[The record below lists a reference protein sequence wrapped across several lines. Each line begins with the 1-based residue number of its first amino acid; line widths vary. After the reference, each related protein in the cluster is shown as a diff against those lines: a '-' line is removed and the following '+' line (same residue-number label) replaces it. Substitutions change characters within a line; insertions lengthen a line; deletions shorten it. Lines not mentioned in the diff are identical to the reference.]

1 MAKPRKPIP
10 AKLRAALQQE
20 IGSACP
26 ICTNTDVG
34 HFDVHHID
42 ENPENNEPSNLLML
56 CKGCHSK
63 ITKGEISATE
73 AKGIKRTLV
82 NIGAVRAQPMP
93 TQTYNF
99 HGSIGNAVIGS
110 GNTINNN
117 QPRKTTKQKYP
128 PGCIGH
134 NAVQANYVSY
144 LIDRFHEYKEWEVGK
159 ENMRWGLFPS
169 QLKKKFK
176 VGTQRTIYNLP
187 DTRFD
192 ELCIEIQRRIEGTKF
207 GRMKKGSQ
215 RLFSSFEQYLEE
227 QGP

>member
-1 MAKPRKPIP
+1 MAKPRKAIP
-10 AKLRAALQQE
+10 EKLRAALQQE
-20 IGSACP
+20 IGSTCP

-42 ENPENNEPSNLLML
+42 ENPQNNEPSNLLML

-63 ITKGEISATE
+63 ITKGDISPTE

-82 NIGAVRAQPMP
+82 NIAAAHAQPVS
-93 TQTYNF
+93 TQTNNF
-99 HGSIGNAVIGS
+99 HGSINNAIVGS
-110 GNTINNN
+110 GNTVNIK

-134 NAVQANYVSY
+134 NNVQANYLSY
-144 LIDRFHEYKEWEVGK
+144 LINRYHEFKAWEVGK

-187 DTRFD
+187 DTRF
-192 ELCIEIQRRIEGTKF
+192 EEVCGEVQKRISGTKLALT
-207 GRMKKGSQ
+207 KKGSQ
-215 RLFSSFEQYLEE
+215 SSFSSFEKYLEE
-227 QGP
+227 QGQ